1 MNRTAPKTNFCKQ
14 NAKILK
20 MTTLSSEMLVFKGR
34 RSGQMQQNSIQEGW
48 KSVIHGMRGC
58 IAAAVAN
65 RDQKLRKKDLGRQQ
79 PGAMRGGGGG
89 GKGGG

>member
-14 NAKILK
+14 NAKISK
-20 MTTLSSEMLVFKGR
+20 MKTFSNEMFVFKGR
-34 RSGQMQQNSIQEGW
+34 RSGQMQQNLIQKGW

-65 RDQKLRKKDLGRQQ
+65 RDTKMREQR
-79 PGAMRGGGGG
+79 PG
-89 GKGGG
+89 